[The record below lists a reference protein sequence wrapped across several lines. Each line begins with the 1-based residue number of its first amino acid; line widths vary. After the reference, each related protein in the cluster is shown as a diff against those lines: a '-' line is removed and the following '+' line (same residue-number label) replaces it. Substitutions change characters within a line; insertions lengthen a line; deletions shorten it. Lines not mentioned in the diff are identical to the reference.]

1 MKPLTHASL
10 FTGLGAFDLAAEWL
24 GWPTIFQVEQ
34 NSFCLNVLARHFP
47 HAHRHPDIHTF
58 DATPYAGT
66 VDVLTGGFPCQSF
79 SLAGKGTMDLTLWRQ
94 MLRCVVEC
102 RPAWVV
108 AENVRGLLAR
118 SHGLVLEEICTD
130 LETAGYSVFP
140 PLLLPA
146 AAADADHRRERLWLV
161 ANARSQRQPQQHIT
175 PVPEEPDAGPVLLH
189 SLVPAQ
195 PQLRPR
201 YASLRE
207 VLREAN
213 GLPEQLDPA
222 TRNAALHAL
231 GNSIHPVVAF
241 NLLRTISFMLATD
254 S

>member
-79 SLAGKGTMDLTLWRQ
+79 SLAGKGAMDLTLWRQ

-102 RPAWVV
+102 SPAWVV

-118 SHGLVLEEICTD
+118 SHGLVLEEICAD
-130 LETAGYSVFP
+130 LEAAGYSVFP

-161 ANARSQRQPQQHIT
+161 AHARSQRQPQQHAT

-201 YASLRE
+201 YASLSE

-213 GLPEQLDPA
+213 GLPEQLDPT

-241 NLLRTISFMLATD
+241 NLLRSIAYMYP
-254 S
+254 